1 MAENQEFKFEWEECG
16 KKIVAWWEDLTS
28 QGESGKKADSGGR
41 AELRRCRSVLEVQ
54 LCPAFHRLHN
64 RLPGWPPGQQDRLAV
79 IAGVLAHV
87 KARPARD
94 EGQRTPSLG
103 RLMALPKKPGG
114 PQRVSGLRF
123 RRLIQVP
130 DRVELYPRLV
140 RVLAQLDHTADVWS
154 LARDIYFWGPN
165 VQQAWAYDYY
175 ALAPDSSDTKAA

>member
-1 MAENQEFKFEWEECG
+1 MWP
-16 KKIVAWWEDLTS
+16 
-28 QGESGKKADSGGR
+28 GGR
-41 AELRRCRSVLEVQ
+41 TSRARESPGKRRIPGDGPSCGAAARSWRSSSARPFTDSTTDFL
-54 LCPAFHRLHN
+54 A
-64 RLPGWPPGQQDRLAV
+64 GPPGQQDRLAV